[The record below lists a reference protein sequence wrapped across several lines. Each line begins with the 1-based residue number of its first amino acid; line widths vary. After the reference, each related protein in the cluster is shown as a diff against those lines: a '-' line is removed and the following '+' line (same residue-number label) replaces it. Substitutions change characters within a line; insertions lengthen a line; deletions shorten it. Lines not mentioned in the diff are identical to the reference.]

1 MQTQQRVWVCRFRD
15 RPDVGDVEVVVEE
28 AGRPR
33 QVVARE
39 REGAGGL
46 VDGYILQSVGAGERT
61 AVYAWVRAGTADR
74 VAAYLL
80 ELLAE
85 VCPGSEPDRLR
96 GPAGERVPAGPR
108 KRAAPAPH
116 PGDGTGRRAGPSG
129 GVP

>member
-1 MQTQQRVWVCRFRD
+1 MRTDQRAWVCRFRD
-15 RPDVGDVEVVVEE
+15 CPDLGDVEVLVEE
-28 AGRPR
+28 DGRPR
-33 QVVARE
+33 EVVARG

-85 VCPGSEPDRLR
+85 VCPAE
-96 GPAGERVPAGPR
+96 
-108 KRAAPAPH
+108 
-116 PGDGTGRRAGPSG
+116 RAG
-129 GVP
+129 

>member
-39 REGAGGL
+39 REGAGHL
-46 VDGYILQSVGAGERT
+46 VDGYILQSVDAGEHT
-61 AVYAWVRAGTADR
+61 AVYAWVRASTADR

-85 VCPGSEPDRLR
+85 VCPGEQ
-96 GPAGERVPAGPR
+96 AG
-108 KRAAPAPH
+108 
-116 PGDGTGRRAGPSG
+116 
-129 GVP
+129 